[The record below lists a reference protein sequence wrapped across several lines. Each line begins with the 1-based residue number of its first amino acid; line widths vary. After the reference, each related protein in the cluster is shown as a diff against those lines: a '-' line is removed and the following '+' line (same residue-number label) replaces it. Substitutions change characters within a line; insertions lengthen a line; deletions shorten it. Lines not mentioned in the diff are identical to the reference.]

1 MLDCMC
7 KLTWNPSSLFLN
19 DGHIGISSTFG
30 RLTDFAYLL
39 ASKDHSQIF
48 NCKSVF
54 FCNRLRF
61 EVNRNESGCFNLGV
75 GEEPVQEN
83 FK

>member
-1 MLDCMC
+1 MF
-7 KLTWNPSSLFLN
+7 KLTNNPSSLFLN

-30 RLTDFAYLL
+30 RLINFAYLL
-39 ASKDHSQIF
+39 AGEDKSQIF

-54 FCNRLRF
+54 FCNRLGF
-61 EVNRNESGCFNLGV
+61 EVNRNESGCFNFGV
-75 GEEPVQEN
+75 GEESVQEN